1 MEWYSA
7 MHPMVSGDAMSEV
20 VALSLVVR
28 ERNCDTPP
36 ARAQAFF
43 IKIVNAPERRFMQSG
58 EATLLAFQKNNRR
71 QLCRE
76 VQMFL
81 ID

>member
-1 MEWYSA
+1 
-7 MHPMVSGDAMSEV
+7 
-20 VALSLVVR
+20 
-28 ERNCDTPP
+28 
-36 ARAQAFF
+36 
-43 IKIVNAPERRFMQSG
+43 VNASERRFMQSG